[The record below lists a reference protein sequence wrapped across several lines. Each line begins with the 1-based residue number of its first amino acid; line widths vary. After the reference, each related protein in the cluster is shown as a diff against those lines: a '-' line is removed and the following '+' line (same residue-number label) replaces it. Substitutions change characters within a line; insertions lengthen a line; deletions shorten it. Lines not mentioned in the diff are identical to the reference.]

1 MVVPIATTQNCD
13 HVSKTLRAQT
23 RLQAD
28 CNSSAGRGIPL
39 KTESLM
45 RESFVYAVLAM
56 VCLGAIY
63 LVTQGMDLI
72 NQPSDTM
79 VAAGI
84 GLIVLVVVLFPA
96 AMRWIWHHKT
106 TPHGRPIVVKAQPIR
121 DDEETNTHGE
131 RTTTPGGQPKE

>member
-1 MVVPIATTQNCD
+1 
-13 HVSKTLRAQT
+13 
-23 RLQAD
+23 
-28 CNSSAGRGIPL
+28 
-39 KTESLM
+39 M
-45 RESFVYAVLAM
+45 RWMKESFVYAALVL
-56 VCLGAIY
+56 VLLGAIY

-121 DDEETNTHGE
+121 EEKE
-131 RTTTPGGQPKE
+131 PTTPDK